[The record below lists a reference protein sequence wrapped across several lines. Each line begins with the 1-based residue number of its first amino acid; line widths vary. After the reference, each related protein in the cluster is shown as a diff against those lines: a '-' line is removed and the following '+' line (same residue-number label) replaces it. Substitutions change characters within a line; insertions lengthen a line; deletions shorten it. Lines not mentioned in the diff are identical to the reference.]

1 MAEHPEGEAT
11 DPPTP
16 EADDKDWTWTLA
28 RPCPDCG
35 FDPAAVAREQLPAL
49 VHAATERWIAVL
61 HRPGVAQRPE
71 PTVWSPLEYACHVRD
86 VLRLFAQRAWA
97 IRREDDPVF
106 ANWDQ
111 DQTALLE
118 RYWQSDPAAVAV
130 EISAA
135 GPRAADAFDAVADA
149 EWARPGMR
157 SNGSRFTLESLGVYF
172 LHDVHHHLWDVQG

>member
-1 MAEHPEGEAT
+1 MSLVFLDTE
-11 DPPTP
+11 
-16 EADDKDWTWTLA
+16 TLGLGLDA
-28 RPCPDCG
+28 PIW
-35 FDPAAVAREQLPAL
+35 E
-49 VHAATERWIAVL
+49 IA
-61 HRPGVAQRPE
+61 
-71 PTVWSPLEYACHVRD
+71 
-86 VLRLFAQRAWA
+86 A

-118 RYWQSDPAAVAV
+118 RYWESEPAVVAV
-130 EISAA
+130 EIGAA